1 VLLVDD
7 SPFFRNLLTPLLSV
21 AGYDVTA
28 VEGAEKAL
36 SLREAGV
43 DFDIIISDIEMP
55 GISGFELAQQVR
67 SGGPWKDVPMVA
79 LSSFSSRADL
89 EKGREAGF
97 EDYVVKLDRDALLNS
112 LNQTLSNGRSAA

>member
-1 VLLVDD
+1 MTARF
-7 SPFFRNLLTPLLSV
+7 SETCWSRCCRC
-21 AGYDVTA
+21 YDVTA

-36 SLREAGV
+36 SLRESGV
-43 DFDIIISDIEMP
+43 DFDVIISDIEMP
-55 GISGFELAQQVR
+55 GINGFELAQQIR
-67 SGGPWKDVPMVA
+67 AGGAWKNVPLVA

-112 LNQTLSNGRSAA
+112 LNYTLSNVRSAA